1 MFSSCLFIH
10 IFKDRTNDSTN
21 SISSQII
28 FKLFHRLLDFYIV
41 SSLFFLSTFYAN
53 TTTMKMYID
62 KIFER
67 ATIKGIADYLL
78 FGIGPD
84 KDNRSYEERLEEPF
98 RRFEKAV
105 AKYDKSPTSE
115 LLDLS
120 NEVTSEVASVYMEI
134 GMQVGMKLMM
144 DVMKN
149 MNREN
154 KRIEGVER
162 KK

>member
-1 MFSSCLFIH
+1 MFRNNE
-10 IFKDRTNDSTN
+10 IFRDKERMG
-21 SISSQII
+21 
-28 FKLFHRLLDFYIV
+28 
-41 SSLFFLSTFYAN
+41 
-53 TTTMKMYID
+53 MKMYID

-84 KDNRSYEERLEEPF
+84 EDNRSYEERLEEPF

-134 GMQVGMKLMM
+134 GMQVGVKLVI

-149 MNREN
+149 MSAENIHPMRNRKVNE
-154 KRIEGVER
+154 
-162 KK
+162 

>member
-1 MFSSCLFIH
+1 MFRNEERMGI
-10 IFKDRTNDSTN
+10 R
-21 SISSQII
+21 
-28 FKLFHRLLDFYIV
+28 
-41 SSLFFLSTFYAN
+41 
-53 TTTMKMYID
+53 MYID

-84 KDNRSYEERLEEPF
+84 EDNRSYEERLEEPF

-134 GMQVGMKLMM
+134 GMQVGVKLMVEM
-144 DVMKN
+144 MRN
-149 MNREN
+149 MNRAAVGNTEEDG
-154 KRIEGVER
+154 KEG
-162 KK
+162 

>member
-1 MFSSCLFIH
+1 MF
-10 IFKDRTNDSTN
+10 RN
-21 SISSQII
+21 SEM
-28 FKLFHRLLDFYIV
+28 FRDKERMG
-41 SSLFFLSTFYAN
+41 
-53 TTTMKMYID
+53 MKMYID

-134 GMQVGMKLMM
+134 GMQVGMKLMI

-149 MNREN
+149 MSGENIHPMRNRKVNE
-154 KRIEGVER
+154 
-162 KK
+162 

>member
-1 MFSSCLFIH
+1 MFRNNEMFRDKERMSV
-10 IFKDRTNDSTN
+10 R
-21 SISSQII
+21 
-28 FKLFHRLLDFYIV
+28 
-41 SSLFFLSTFYAN
+41 
-53 TTTMKMYID
+53 MYID

-84 KDNRSYEERLEEPF
+84 EDNRSYEERLEEPF

-134 GMQVGMKLMM
+134 GMQVGVKLVI

-149 MNREN
+149 MSAENIHPMRNRKVNE
-154 KRIEGVER
+154 
-162 KK
+162 

>member
-1 MFSSCLFIH
+1 MF
-10 IFKDRTNDSTN
+10 RN
-21 SISSQII
+21 SEM
-28 FKLFHRLLDFYIV
+28 FRDKERDG
-41 SSLFFLSTFYAN
+41 
-53 TTTMKMYID
+53 MRMYID

-84 KDNRSYEERLEEPF
+84 EDNRSYEERLEEPF

-144 DVMKN
+144 DVMRN
-149 MNREN
+149 MDRDNLET
-154 KRIEGVER
+154 
-162 KK
+162 

>member
-1 MFSSCLFIH
+1 MFRDKERMSMRMH
-10 IFKDRTNDSTN
+10 
-21 SISSQII
+21 
-28 FKLFHRLLDFYIV
+28 
-41 SSLFFLSTFYAN
+41 
-53 TTTMKMYID
+53 ID

-84 KDNRSYEERLEEPF
+84 EDNRSYEERLEEPF

-105 AKYDKSPTSE
+105 VKYDKSPTSE

-134 GMQVGMKLMM
+134 GMQVGVKLMM
-144 DVMKN
+144 EVMKN
-149 MNREN
+149 MNRAISIAEGDEN
-154 KRIEGVER
+154 KY
-162 KK
+162 

>member
-1 MFSSCLFIH
+1 MFRNNEMFRNEERMGI
-10 IFKDRTNDSTN
+10 R
-21 SISSQII
+21 
-28 FKLFHRLLDFYIV
+28 
-41 SSLFFLSTFYAN
+41 
-53 TTTMKMYID
+53 MYID

-84 KDNRSYEERLEEPF
+84 EDNRSYEERLEEPF

-120 NEVTSEVASVYMEI
+120 NESNEVTSEVASVYMEI
-134 GMQVGMKLMM
+134 GMQVGVKLMM
-144 DVMKN
+144 EVMGN
-149 MNREN
+149 VNREMDECN
-154 KRIEGVER
+154 TCGNIVR
-162 KK
+162 

>member
-1 MFSSCLFIH
+1 M
-10 IFKDRTNDSTN
+10 
-21 SISSQII
+21 SQI
-28 FKLFHRLLDFYIV
+28 KG
-41 SSLFFLSTFYAN
+41 
-53 TTTMKMYID
+53 
-62 KIFER
+62 IFER
-67 ATIKGIADYLL
+67 ATIRGIADYLL

-84 KDNRSYEERLEEPF
+84 EDNRSYEERLEEPF

-134 GMQVGMKLMM
+134 GMQVGVKLVI

-149 MNREN
+149 MSAENIHPMRNRKVNE
-154 KRIEGVER
+154 
-162 KK
+162 

>member
-1 MFSSCLFIH
+1 MFRNNEMFRDKERKGI
-10 IFKDRTNDSTN
+10 R
-21 SISSQII
+21 
-28 FKLFHRLLDFYIV
+28 
-41 SSLFFLSTFYAN
+41 
-53 TTTMKMYID
+53 MYID

-84 KDNRSYEERLEEPF
+84 EDNRSYEERLEEPF

-134 GMQVGMKLMM
+134 GMQVGIKLMM
-144 DVMKN
+144 DV
-149 MNREN
+149 
-154 KRIEGVER
+154 ER
-162 KK
+162 NTDGEKKVNCRFDEEKGE

>member
-1 MFSSCLFIH
+1 MFRNNEMF
-10 IFKDRTNDSTN
+10 RNEERMGT
-21 SISSQII
+21 
-28 FKLFHRLLDFYIV
+28 R
-41 SSLFFLSTFYAN
+41 
-53 TTTMKMYID
+53 MYID

-84 KDNRSYEERLEEPF
+84 EDNRSYEERLEEPF

-120 NEVTSEVASVYMEI
+120 NEVTSAVASVYMEI
-134 GMQVGMKLMM
+134 GMQVGIKLMM
-144 DVMKN
+144 DV
-149 MNREN
+149 
-154 KRIEGVER
+154 ER
-162 KK
+162 NTDGEKKANYRFDEEKGE

>member
-1 MFSSCLFIH
+1 MFRNNEMF
-10 IFKDRTNDSTN
+10 RNEE
-21 SISSQII
+21 
-28 FKLFHRLLDFYIV
+28 RMGV
-41 SSLFFLSTFYAN
+41 R
-53 TTTMKMYID
+53 MYID

-84 KDNRSYEERLEEPF
+84 EDNRSYEERLEEPF

-134 GMQVGMKLMM
+134 GMQVGIKLMM
-144 DVMKN
+144 
-149 MNREN
+149 
-154 KRIEGVER
+154 GVER
-162 KK
+162 NTDGEKKANCRFDEEKGE

>member
-1 MFSSCLFIH
+1 MFRNEERMGI
-10 IFKDRTNDSTN
+10 R
-21 SISSQII
+21 
-28 FKLFHRLLDFYIV
+28 
-41 SSLFFLSTFYAN
+41 
-53 TTTMKMYID
+53 MYID

-84 KDNRSYEERLEEPF
+84 EDNRSYEERLEEPF

-120 NEVTSEVASVYMEI
+120 NECFLASNFPHFHRYDSLKSALYIHAVSKNINTFPKNQGRIRAAIAVEI
-134 GMQVGMKLMM
+134 L
-144 DVMKN
+144 DFTVMY
-149 MNREN
+149 R
-154 KRIEGVER
+154 
-162 KK
+162 

>member
-1 MFSSCLFIH
+1 MFRNNEMFRNEERVGI
-10 IFKDRTNDSTN
+10 R
-21 SISSQII
+21 
-28 FKLFHRLLDFYIV
+28 
-41 SSLFFLSTFYAN
+41 
-53 TTTMKMYID
+53 MYID

-84 KDNRSYEERLEEPF
+84 EDNRSYEERLEEPF

-134 GMQVGMKLMM
+134 GMQVGMK
-144 DVMKN
+144 VM
-149 MNREN
+149 
-154 KRIEGVER
+154 VEMIGNLQ
-162 KK
+162 KGKVVKTNDASDSSG

>member
-1 MFSSCLFIH
+1 MFRNNEMFRDKERMGI
-10 IFKDRTNDSTN
+10 R
-21 SISSQII
+21 
-28 FKLFHRLLDFYIV
+28 
-41 SSLFFLSTFYAN
+41 
-53 TTTMKMYID
+53 MYID

-84 KDNRSYEERLEEPF
+84 EDNRSYEERLEESF

-134 GMQVGMKLMM
+134 GMQVGVKLVI

-149 MNREN
+149 MSAENIHPMRNRKVNE
-154 KRIEGVER
+154 
-162 KK
+162 

>member
-1 MFSSCLFIH
+1 MFRDEERMGI
-10 IFKDRTNDSTN
+10 R
-21 SISSQII
+21 
-28 FKLFHRLLDFYIV
+28 
-41 SSLFFLSTFYAN
+41 
-53 TTTMKMYID
+53 MYID

-84 KDNRSYEERLEEPF
+84 EDNRSYEERLEEPF

-134 GMQVGMKLMM
+134 GMQVGVKLMM
-144 DVMKN
+144 DVMRN
-149 MNREN
+149 MYGESER
-154 KRIEGVER
+154 GVHR
-162 KK
+162 KKESR

>member
-1 MFSSCLFIH
+1 MF
-10 IFKDRTNDSTN
+10 RNN
-21 SISSQII
+21 E
-28 FKLFHRLLDFYIV
+28 
-41 SSLFFLSTFYAN
+41 TFRDKER
-53 TTTMKMYID
+53 MGVRMYID

-84 KDNRSYEERLEEPF
+84 EDNRSYEERLEEPF

-134 GMQVGMKLMM
+134 GMQVGMK
-144 DVMKN
+144 VM
-149 MNREN
+149 
-154 KRIEGVER
+154 VEMIGNLQ
-162 KK
+162 KGKVVKTNDASDSSG

>member
-1 MFSSCLFIH
+1 MFRNNEMFRDKERKGI
-10 IFKDRTNDSTN
+10 R
-21 SISSQII
+21 
-28 FKLFHRLLDFYIV
+28 
-41 SSLFFLSTFYAN
+41 
-53 TTTMKMYID
+53 MYID

-84 KDNRSYEERLEEPF
+84 EDNRSYEERLEEPF

-134 GMQVGMKLMM
+134 GMQVGVKLVI

-149 MNREN
+149 MSAENIHPMRNRKVNE
-154 KRIEGVER
+154 
-162 KK
+162 